1 MRHPGAENPGN
12 SCRSSSGKPTAYEQA
27 GIKGANRGLN
37 GAMSRRLASIIE
49 VRKLGNAI
57 LKLDLLFRDRGR
69 LFWILNI
76 GGWTGYTLTAWLG
89 ALAHE
94 KPESYFAVIAATA
107 VTGIAVTIPMRYLLR
122 WLWTRSLLMLA
133 SVMLF
138 SCYVTALGWRW
149 LQNYLYYD
157 WVKNDWQ
164 PEHLMDYVS
173 GVMGSF
179 YILLCWSG
187 LYFGIKYYRQ
197 LQEQTQQTL
206 KATAA
211 AHQAQLKMLRY
222 QLNPHFLFNTLNA
235 ISTLILDGAND
246 TANKAVSRLSDFLR
260 YTLDN
265 DPLSQVTLGSE
276 LGAIDLYLEIEKVRF
291 GDRLI
296 IEKALESP
304 AEKALVPSLI
314 LQPLIENAIKYA
326 ISPSEEGGTLKISA
340 RVQRGV
346 LVMQISDTGPGL
358 GNGKS
363 SHKSSGVGLKN
374 TRERL
379 QQLYGDDQA
388 FTLAPNEPSGLIIT
402 INLPYEEGNA

>member
-1 MRHPGAENPGN
+1 MRLE
-12 SCRSSSGKPTAYEQA
+12 SVIR
-27 GIKGANRGLN
+27 NR
-37 GAMSRRLASIIE
+37 E
-49 VRKLGNAI
+49 I
-57 LKLDLLFRDRGR
+57 LY
-69 LFWILNI
+69 WVLNI
-76 GGWTGYTLTAWLG
+76 GGWLGYATTAWLG

-94 KPESYFAVIAATA
+94 KPESYFAVILATA
-107 VTGIAVTIPMRYLLR
+107 ALGFLITFPLRALLR
-122 WLWTRSLLMLA
+122 RLWNQPLLKLA
-133 SVMLF
+133 STMLVA
-138 SCYVTALGWRW
+138 CYLFALGWRW
-149 LQNYLYYD
+149 VQNVLYYD
-157 WVKNDWQ
+157 WVKDSWQ
-164 PEHLMDYVS
+164 PEHFLDYVG

-187 LYFGIKYYRQ
+187 LYFGIKYYQQ

-235 ISTLILDGAND
+235 ISTLILDGANE
-246 TANKAVSRLSDFLR
+246 TANKSVSRLSDFLR

-265 DPLSQVTLGSE
+265 DPMSRVTLGSE

-296 IEKALESP
+296 IEKNIEPP

-326 ISPSEEGGTLKISA
+326 ISPSEEGGTLRITA

-346 LVMQISDTGPGL
+346 LMMQLADTGPGL
-358 GNGKS
+358 GNCKTE
-363 SHKSSGVGLKN
+363 HKSSGVGLKN

-379 QQLYGDDQA
+379 QQLYGDGQA
-388 FTLAPNEPSGLIIT
+388 FTLAPNEPTGLIIT
-402 INLPYEEGNA
+402 INLPFEEEDA

>member
-1 MRHPGAENPGN
+1 M
-12 SCRSSSGKPTAYEQA
+12 
-27 GIKGANRGLN
+27 
-37 GAMSRRLASIIE
+37 
-49 VRKLGNAI
+49 
-57 LKLDLLFRDRGR
+57 
-69 LFWILNI
+69 
-76 GGWTGYTLTAWLG
+76 GYTLTAWLG
-89 ALAHE
+89 AFAHE

-107 VTGIAVTIPMRYLLR
+107 AVGFAVTIPMRYLFRRFWAQPPLI
-122 WLWTRSLLMLA
+122 LA
-133 SVMLF
+133 AIMVST
-138 SCYVTALGWRW
+138 CYVIALGWRW
-149 LQNYLYYD
+149 LHNVLYYD
-157 WVKNDWQ
+157 WVKNNWQ
-164 PEHLMDYVS
+164 PEELMDFVG

-179 YILLCWSG
+179 YILLCWTG
-187 LYFGIKYYRQ
+187 LYFGIKYYQQ
-197 LQEQTQQTL
+197 LQEQTEQTL

-265 DPLSQVTLGSE
+265 DPMSQVTLGSE
-276 LGAIDLYLEIEKVRF
+276 LDALDLYLEIEKVRF
-291 GDRLI
+291 GDRLV
-296 IEKALESP
+296 IEKLIESP

-326 ISPSEEGGTLKISA
+326 ISPSEDGGTLRISA

-346 LVMQISDTGPGL
+346 LVMQLSDTGPGL
-358 GNGKS
+358 DNGKS
-363 SHKSSGVGLKN
+363 EHKSSGVGLQN

-388 FTLAPNEPSGLIIT
+388 FTLAPNEPSGLVVT
-402 INLPYEEGNA
+402 INMPYEEGDA

>member
-1 MRHPGAENPGN
+1 MNV
-12 SCRSSSGKPTAYEQA
+12 EQ
-27 GIKGANRGLN
+27 
-37 GAMSRRLASIIE
+37 
-49 VRKLGNAI
+49 
-57 LKLDLLFRDRGR
+57 LLRDRGR

-76 GGWTGYTLTAWLG
+76 SGWVGYMLAAWLG

-107 VTGIAVTIPMRYLLR
+107 VAGFLITILLR
-122 WLWTRSLLMLA
+122 AVNRRLWSRSPAALA
-133 SVMLF
+133 LGLIV

-149 LQNYLYYD
+149 LTNVLYYD
-157 WVKNDWQ
+157 WVKNNWQ
-164 PEHLMDYVS
+164 PEHLMDYVG

-187 LYFGIKYYRQ
+187 LYFGIKYYQQ
-197 LQEQTQQTL
+197 LQEQTEQTL

-235 ISTLILDGAND
+235 ISTLILDGANE

-265 DPLSQVTLGSE
+265 DPMSRVTLGSE

-291 GDRLI
+291 GERLV
-296 IEKALESP
+296 IEKAVE
-304 AEKALVPSLI
+304 EKAMNALVPSLI
-314 LQPLIENAIKYA
+314 LQPMIENAIKYA
-326 ISPSEEGGTLKISA
+326 ISPSEDGGTIRISA
-340 RVQRGV
+340 KVQRNTLV
-346 LVMQISDTGPGL
+346 LQLSDTGPGL
-358 GNGKS
+358 GNGNTGK
-363 SHKSSGVGLKN
+363 KSSGVGLKN

-379 QQLYGDDQA
+379 QQLYAENQA
-388 FTLAPNEPSGLIIT
+388 FTLAPNEPSGLTIT
-402 INLPYEEGNA
+402 INIPYEEEHA

>member
-1 MRHPGAENPGN
+1 MRID
-12 SCRSSSGKPTAYEQA
+12 Y
-27 GIKGANRGLN
+27 
-37 GAMSRRLASIIE
+37 
-49 VRKLGNAI
+49 
-57 LKLDLLFRDRGR
+57 LFRSRAR
-69 LFWILNI
+69 LFWVLNI
-76 GGWTGYTLTAWLG
+76 SGWAGYAITAWLG

-94 KPESYFAVIAATA
+94 KPEAYFAVIAATA
-107 VTGIAVTIPMRYLLR
+107 VTGFAATLPLRYVYR
-122 WLWTRSLLMLA
+122 RLWERSPLTLA
-133 SVMLF
+133 AGMVS
-138 SCYVTALGWRW
+138 SCYVLALAWRW

-157 WVKNDWQ
+157 WVKKNWWPSDV
-164 PEHLMDYVS
+164 MDYVG

-187 LYFGIKYYRQ
+187 LYLGIKYYQQ
-197 LQEQTQQTL
+197 LQDQTEQTL
-206 KATAA
+206 KATSA

-265 DPLSQVTLGSE
+265 DPMSRVTLGSE
-276 LGAIDLYLEIEKVRF
+276 LCALDLYLEIEKVRF

-296 IEKALESP
+296 IERTIESP

-326 ISPSEEGGTLKISA
+326 ISPSEEGGTLRIMA

-346 LVMQISDTGPGL
+346 LVMQLSDTGPGL
-358 GNGKS
+358 GNGKNDQ
-363 SHKSSGVGLKN
+363 KSSGVGLKN

-379 QQLYGDDQA
+379 QHLYGDEQA
-388 FTLAPNEPSGLIIT
+388 FTLAPNEPSGLTVT
-402 INLPYEEGNA
+402 INLPFDDSDD

>member
-1 MRHPGAENPGN
+1 
-12 SCRSSSGKPTAYEQA
+12 
-27 GIKGANRGLN
+27 LN
-37 GAMSRRLASIIE
+37 FDS
-49 VRKLGNAI
+49 
-57 LKLDLLFRDRGR
+57 LFRDRGR

-76 GGWTGYTLTAWLG
+76 GGWAGYTLTAWLG

-107 VTGIAVTIPMRYLLR
+107 VSGFLVTLPLR
-122 WLWTRSLLMLA
+122 ALFHWLWTKSLAKLA
-133 SVMLF
+133 SIMILA
-138 SCYVTALGWRW
+138 CYATAFGWRW
-149 LQNYLYYD
+149 LQNVLYYD
-157 WVKNDWQ
+157 WVKNSWH

-187 LYFGIKYYRQ
+187 LYFGIKYYQQ
-197 LQEQTQQTL
+197 LQEQMQQTL

-265 DPLSQVTLGSE
+265 DPMSRVTLGSE

-291 GDRLI
+291 GDRLV
-296 IEKALESP
+296 IERTIESP

-326 ISPSEEGGTLKISA
+326 ISPCEDGGTLRISA
-340 RVQRGV
+340 RVQRGM
-346 LVMQISDTGPGL
+346 LVMQLSDTGPGL

-363 SHKSSGVGLKN
+363 DHKSSGVGLKN

-388 FTLAPNEPSGLIIT
+388 FTLAPNEPSGLTIT
-402 INLPYEEGNA
+402 INLPFEEGDA

>member
-1 MRHPGAENPGN
+1 MTGACVAVKRVFTG
-12 SCRSSSGKPTAYEQA
+12 TV
-27 GIKGANRGLN
+27 
-37 GAMSRRLASIIE
+37 ASIIDGI
-49 VRKLGNAI
+49 VAGTRI
-57 LKLDLLFRDRGR
+57 LEIDYLIRDRAR

-76 GGWTGYTLTAWLG
+76 SGWTGYTLTAWLG
-89 ALAHE
+89 AFAHE

-107 VTGIAVTIPMRYLLR
+107 VSGFLLTIPMRYLFR
-122 WLWTRSLLMLA
+122 VLWTRSLLVLA
-133 SVMLF
+133 SVMTLA
-138 SCYVTALGWRW
+138 CYVLALGWRY
-149 LQNYLYYD
+149 LQNILYYD
-157 WVKNDWQ
+157 WVKNSWQ
-164 PEHLMDYVS
+164 PEHLMDYVG

-187 LYFGIKYYRQ
+187 LYFGIRYYQ
-197 LQEQTQQTL
+197 TLQDQTEQTL
-206 KATAA
+206 KATSA

-235 ISTLILDGAND
+235 ISTLILDGANE

-265 DPLSQVTLGSE
+265 DPMSRVTLGSE
-276 LGAIDLYLEIEKVRF
+276 LNALDLYLEIEKVRF
-291 GDRLI
+291 GDRLV
-296 IEKALESP
+296 IEKAIESP
-304 AEKALVPSLI
+304 AERALVPSLI

-346 LVMQISDTGPGL
+346 LVMQVSDTGPGL

-363 SHKSSGVGLKN
+363 EHKSSGVGLKN

-379 QQLYGDDQA
+379 QQLYGDKQA
-388 FTLAPNEPSGLIIT
+388 FTLAPNEPSGLAIT
-402 INLPYEEGNA
+402 INLPFEEDDVESADS

>member
-1 MRHPGAENPGN
+1 MN
-12 SCRSSSGKPTAYEQA
+12 SCRA
-27 GIKGANRGLN
+27 GMKCA
-37 GAMSRRLASIIE
+37 ACKVSRVYCARLDLIIGFS
-49 VRKLGNAI
+49 KLGRLI
-57 LKLDLLFRDRGR
+57 LKVETLFRNRSR

-76 GGWTGYTLTAWLG
+76 GGWSGYTLTAWLG
-89 ALAHE
+89 AFAHE

-107 VTGIAVTIPMRYLLR
+107 AAGFLVTIPMRYLFR
-122 WLWTRSLLMLA
+122 RFWTRPPIILA
-133 SVMLF
+133 SVMMF
-138 SCYVTALGWRW
+138 SCYIIGLGWRW
-149 LQNYLYYD
+149 LHNVLYYD

-164 PEHLMDYVS
+164 PEELMDYVG

-187 LYFGIKYYRQ
+187 LYFGIKYYQQ
-197 LQEQTQQTL
+197 LQEQTEQTL

-246 TANKAVSRLSDFLR
+246 TANKSVSRLSDFLR

-265 DPLSQVTLGSE
+265 DPLSSVTLGSE
-276 LGAIDLYLEIEKVRF
+276 LDALDLYLEIEKVRF

-296 IEKALESP
+296 VEKLIESP
-304 AEKALVPSLI
+304 AENALVPSLI

-326 ISPSEEGGTLKISA
+326 ITPSEDGGTLRISA

-346 LVMQISDTGPGL
+346 LVMQLSDTGPGL

-363 SHKSSGVGLKN
+363 NHKSSGVGLKN
-374 TRERL
+374 TRDRL
-379 QQLYGDDQA
+379 QQLYGDSQA
-388 FTLAPNEPSGLIIT
+388 FTLAPNEPSGLTIT
-402 INLPYEEGNA
+402 INLPFEDDDA